1 MDAGQPDEADG
12 LTQLLGDQVVR
23 SSWARLPSE
32 AVAHSLRAFVNFM
45 GCAFGG
51 VRHEAVQRAWVA
63 LGDDSSTD
71 GPIATTTPIPA
82 PLSALLICMS
92 ASVHAFDDTHADAI
106 VHPSSIV
113 GSALL
118 GLIRRR
124 RTSVTGQLFLLAF
137 AWGIEVACRLSK
149 CLSVAPAQADL
160 GWSQSGVT
168 GAVGAAAACGKVLG
182 LSSGGMSQALGI
194 AASLSSGLRV
204 AHGTMAMHLV
214 PAQAAALG
222 AQAALLAEAGFT
234 GPANALEARHGFLS
248 LFARVPH
255 LASLTDALGVR
266 FELMRITFK
275 AYPCGVVNHAV
286 IDACLAL
293 RGQTRLDIR
302 DVLKVELRVPK
313 VTALLCDRQRPS
325 NELEAQVSVQHWA
338 AVSLL
343 QGAAGLPEGAQ
354 AMIENAEV
362 SALRERCDVVVV
374 PEFSSQSAAVRIL
387 RRDGTRLEK
396 HIPCFRGSREAPLS
410 DAAIDRKFLNQSE
423 LILGAT
429 GAKAALERCRKLATL
444 EEVATLW
451 PELTPDETPLP
462 CGVKTDCNSDG
473 RTHRWLRR
481 I

>member
-1 MDAGQPDEADG
+1 
-12 LTQLLGDQVVR
+12 
-23 SSWARLPSE
+23 
-32 AVAHSLRAFVNFM
+32 LRAFVNFM
-45 GCAFGG
+45 GCAIGG
-51 VRHEAVQRAWVA
+51 MRHEAVQRARLA

-71 GPIATTTPIPA
+71 RHTITASPA
-82 PLSALLICMS
+82 PLSVLLICMS

-124 RTSVTGQLFLLAF
+124 RRAVTGQLFLLAF
-137 AWGIEVACRLSK
+137 AWGIEIACRLSK
-149 CLSVAPAQADL
+149 CLSVSPAQADL

-182 LSSGGMSQALGI
+182 LSSVGMIHALGI

-234 GPANALEARHGFLS
+234 GPANALEDRHGFLS

-286 IDACLAL
+286 VDACLAL
-293 RGQTRLDIR
+293 REETRLNIR
-302 DVLKVELRVPK
+302 DVVKVELLVPK
-313 VTALLCDRQRPS
+313 VTALLCDRRRPT

-343 QGAAGLPEGAQ
+343 QGSAGVPEGSQ
-354 AMIENAEV
+354 AMIENTDV
-362 SALRERCDVVVV
+362 SGLRERCDVVVV
-374 PEFSSQSAAVRIL
+374 PELSSQSAAVRIL
-387 RRDGTRLEK
+387 RRDGTSVEK
-396 HIPCFRGSREAPLS
+396 HIRCFRGSLEAPLS
-410 DAAIDRKFLNQSE
+410 DEAIDQKFLHQSE
-423 LILGAT
+423 LTLGAT
-429 GAKAALERCRKLATL
+429 GAKAALERCRKLTTL
-444 EEVATLW
+444 DDLASLW
-451 PELTPDETPLP
+451 PELPPDATPLP
-462 CGVKTDCNSDG
+462 LG
-473 RTHRWLRR
+473 
-481 I
+481 